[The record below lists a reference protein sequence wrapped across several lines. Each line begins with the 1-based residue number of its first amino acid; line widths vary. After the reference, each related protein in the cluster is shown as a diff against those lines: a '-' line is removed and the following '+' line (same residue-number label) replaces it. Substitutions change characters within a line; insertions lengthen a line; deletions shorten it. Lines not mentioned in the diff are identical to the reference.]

1 MDDLSLILRR
11 WRKAAGLKQNA
22 LAALLGVSQAA
33 VSRWENGLDQPSPA
47 LHAKIRDMI
56 GRPSFSEVGMQQAI
70 VGRMPGIRALVDLDG
85 MRLLSTSQSFKI
97 IWPEVAAAEG
107 HRFAAHLLD
116 LTRDIYNDNAIMQ
129 CIKANEI
136 AMIAA
141 VSDRQISGFG
151 DQAFRH
157 YWAASYKKIGTRHL
171 AEISYEACEPNAQL
185 GLRHIL
191 RVDEIG

>member
-1 MDDLSLILRR
+1 MDELSVVMRR
-11 WRKAAGLKQNA
+11 WRKAAGLKQSA

-33 VSRWENGLDQPSPA
+33 VSRWENGLDQPSPV
-47 LHAKIRDMI
+47 LYAKIRDMI

-70 VGRMPGIRALVDLDG
+70 VSRMPGIRALVDLDG
-85 MRLLSTSQSFKI
+85 MRLLSTSKSFKML
-97 IWPEVAAAEG
+97 WPEVAAAEG

-116 LTRDIYNDNAIMQ
+116 LTRDIYNDHSIMKS
-129 CIKANEI
+129 IKANEI

-141 VSDRQISGFG
+141 VCDRQISGFG

-157 YWAASYKKIGTRHL
+157 YWAASYRKIGTRHL
-171 AEISYEACEPNAQL
+171 AEISYEACEPDAVL